1 MTQKTNLNAAPYYD
15 DFDKDKNYVRTLFR
29 PGFAV
34 QARELTQLQSQ
45 LQYQIE
51 AHGSHIFK
59 EGAAVVPGQ
68 SGVNRQYSLK
78 LATQFGGEN
87 VDPSKYFNANTRVII
102 TGATTGIQAEVIGFK
117 AGTTTEQPLLY
128 INYLRAGTDNTTAVF
143 ADGENISADV
153 AIQHSATSYSADVA
167 SATTFTATSTDA
179 TSAQGPASAAGIAY
193 YVRAGVYYVRGFFVA
208 AGSQELTL
216 NSYSTNFSGFVGFD
230 ITETL
235 VTPEDES
242 SLLDNAQ
249 GSSNFAAKGAH
260 RLQISLTLVQKTT
273 ATNTDFVQLAQIKNG
288 AIVAMGRETEYS
300 VLSQEFARRT
310 FDESGNYTVKP
321 FQFKVEE
328 SVTVNENTGRY
339 ALGATT
345 DDGNT
350 ASSDLLS
357 IRVSPGKAY
366 VKGFEILKNAP
377 SFKDINKARDFET
390 KNADITVF
398 DTGNYALITNIYN
411 SPDISEVTSEATPFK
426 ECQFYDTRNS
436 SRGTANGT
444 LVGVGRSRSM
454 SYHSGT
460 AGATSSNTT
469 SQYKLFLFDLRPFTV
484 LTLSGTPSPTLT
496 ANHTDGVL
504 VTGVTSGATGLVF
517 GEGTSTT
524 NVNLTNVIGTFSAG
538 EKITASDS
546 SETDSIVETSGNVDI
561 TISSITTYSFQDFK
575 QIFMNDAD
583 ANQDFTADIVLDNE
597 LTLSGTYRT
606 ETTGT
611 DNLIG
616 VSGYDTSEVKVGDVL
631 EIPTGTAGATEERVV
646 DGITSTA
653 ISFTAAPS
661 TDAITTA
668 NVIRKRAQLK
678 DPEKNI
684 ALFKPS
690 HRVVKTHLTEANG
703 GASDTQFTIRR
714 QFVGTTDAS
723 GVVSFTA
730 GTNETF
736 NGFSEADY
744 TLSVLDIGS
753 GATHATGDIV
763 SIDGNI
769 TGTGSGTITITDSN
783 FNASKV
789 KLLATTTKTSVTQK
803 NKTVQL
809 MKQVKVTPGT
819 TDAYGTRPTDRD
831 ISLGRADAF
840 KLVAVFDSED
850 TSTDA
855 VAPELTTGAITG
867 TFTRGEKITGGT
879 SGATGRIIDTASPF
893 SYVLTSATD
902 FTVGDVITGESSGAT
917 ATVSAVTAGDVVI
930 TSDFLLDTGQ
940 RDNFYDISRINRKPS
955 VPIPQ
960 GRLLVVYDY
969 MEHGTGDVMTVDSY
983 TDVANQMDYEDIPSY
998 SATRVDPDD
1007 PEPTGLFPL
1016 YETYDFRPRVADIA
1030 GASATLSTVDEI
1042 TGNSFDFTSRV
1053 YTGTGSSYSNFG
1065 KPASNVQ
1072 SDLEYYLPKR
1082 ASIFLDD
1089 RGNIVVREGASSE
1102 RPRLPAPIDNAM
1114 KLADLSLPA
1123 FTFKPQDV
1131 TIERERTQRFTM
1143 RDIGRIEQRLTNVER
1158 VTTLSLLEKDA
1169 QSFEVTD
1176 ANGLNRFKSGFIV
1189 DPFRGHSVGDTRHPD
1204 YRNSMDMKIGELRP
1218 VHKTKGI
1225 DLLEQ
1230 ATTDSARTT
1239 AGYQKTGDLLTL
1251 PYTEVVLTEQPFA
1264 TSVERVTPFL
1274 TATWHGKVEL
1284 DPDQDSWFE
1293 TEIAPEIVINVEGN
1307 FDAVE
1312 AANRNQLGTVWNAWQ
1327 DTWSGRIGTAWDT
1340 VWQDGDK
1347 GWDAGFARVQRTVE
1361 TGTSRRSGT
1370 RTFVEEEIERES
1382 LGFRTISRVA
1392 IPIVRARN
1400 IRFDALGVKPFSR
1413 LYAFFDGIA
1422 ISSYITPDADSTTD
1436 STPAAGSP
1444 LIVKSN
1450 SQCGGTFAIPDPTIS
1465 GNPRFPTGTLQFRLT
1480 SSSTNERGAAADTT
1494 AVAYYFAEGIL
1505 ETNQETIVATR
1516 NGRLAEESVN
1526 QSRAINRP
1534 HEAADTGDGD
1544 DFDDPLAQTFIIADE
1559 DKQFD
1564 ANPTGS
1570 DEDAGRFVTS
1580 IDLFFSA
1587 KSETLPITV
1596 EIRNVV
1602 NGYPGPRVVPFSR
1615 VTLQPSQVNT
1625 SADGKTATTFT
1636 FPSPV
1641 YLQSMAEYC
1650 FVVSATTTDYL
1661 AWISDLGEEDSDG
1674 NLVSE
1679 QPHVGVLFKGHNNR
1693 TWAPAPS
1700 QDMKFTL
1707 RAAEFDTTADG
1718 AVTLTNDT
1726 LPTLTLGKNPLV
1738 MTNGNTAL
1746 KVNHF
1751 DNQMHSTSNNVTISG
1766 VVSGAETTLNG
1777 AIASDAT
1784 AITLTSGT
1792 NFDDTTGKYAPTAS
1806 GSIYYIKI
1814 GDEIISY
1821 TSITGNNIT
1830 GATRGVGGTTAVAH
1844 ANGAT
1849 VELYMLHKVPFTEI
1863 NKTHTAIANPSTD
1876 YYTVSLSTT
1885 PVVASGG
1892 DSTFGGSSVTATE
1905 NAMYDVS
1912 SSIIGTLIPPE
1923 CDIISKI
1930 RPTTA
1935 TSASGSQS
1943 SFTQSTL
1950 ANAETIPLND
1960 NYYYEE
1966 PYMVASEINETNE
1979 MSGSKSLIMPLTLS
1993 STNSNVSP
2001 VIDLKRMTFLAIA
2014 NRINEIDSSADVY
2027 PASIYDPM
2035 TDPSG
2040 DDHDAIYLT
2049 KRATL
2054 ENPATSLRVIFDANR
2069 EDTADIKVLYKIL
2082 RTDDANDFDELD
2094 FRFFND
2100 GGTIATSGGPDVS
2113 VSPSLGLNQ
2122 FNEYEFTAGVTD
2134 DGIGTPLDEFIAFQI
2149 KIVMRATNSAR
2160 PPRIKDLRILALAT

>member
-1 MTQKTNLNAAPYYD
+1 MAQKTNLNAAPYYD
-15 DFDKDKNYVRTLFR
+15 DFSESNNYVRTLFR

-51 AHGSHIFK
+51 AHGSHVFK
-59 EGAAVVPGQ
+59 EGAMVVPGA
-68 SGVNRQYSLK
+68 SNIEKRNTLK
-78 LATQFGGEN
+78 LATQFGGES
-87 VDPSKYFNANTRVII
+87 VDPSNYYNADTPVVI
-102 TGATTGIQAEVIGFK
+102 TGATTGVKAEVIGYQV
-117 AGTTTEQPLLY
+117 GSTTEQPLLFV
-128 INYLRAGTDNTTAVF
+128 NYQRAGTDNSTGVF
-143 ADGENISADV
+143 ADGENITASV
-153 AIQHSATSYSADVA
+153 AIQHDGTSYAVDVA
-167 SATTFTATSTDA
+167 SATTFTATSTDV
-179 TSAQGPASAAGIAY
+179 TSATGPASRKGIVY
-193 YVRAGVYYVRGFFVA
+193 FVRPGVFYVRGFFVA
-208 AGSQELTL
+208 VSEQVLILDPYKREF
-216 NSYSTNFSGFVGFD
+216 NGFVGFD

-235 VTPEDES
+235 VTPEDQS

-260 RLQISLTLVQKTT
+260 RLQYTLTLAKKTT
-273 ATNTDFVQLAQIKNG
+273 ATNANFVQLAQIKNG
-288 AIVAMGRETEYS
+288 SIVAMGRETEYS
-300 VLSQEFARRT
+300 VLAEEFARRT
-310 FDESGNYTVKP
+310 FDESGNYTVRP
-321 FQFKVEE
+321 FQFSVEE
-328 SVTVNENTGRY
+328 SVTVNENSGRF

-350 ASSDLLS
+350 ASSDLLA
-357 IRVSPGKAY
+357 IKVSPGKAY
-366 VKGFEILKNAP
+366 INGYELEKNVP
-377 SFKDINKARDFET
+377 TFKDINKARDFET

-411 SPDISEVTSEATPFK
+411 SPDISEVTSEATPFN
-426 ECQFYDTRNS
+426 ECQFYDTQNAT
-436 SRGTANGT
+436 RGTANGT
-444 LVGVGRSRSM
+444 LIGVGRSRSM

-546 SETDSIVETSGNVDI
+546 SETDSIIEDSGNTDL
-561 TISSITTYSFQDFK
+561 TISSVNTYSFQDFK

-583 ANQDFTADIVLDNE
+583 AGQDFTADFVLDNQ

-606 ETTGT
+606 EITGS

-616 VSGYDTSEVKVGDVL
+616 VSGYDTSEVTVGDVL

-678 DPEKNI
+678 DAEKNI
-684 ALFKPS
+684 ALFKPT
-690 HRVVKTHLTEANG
+690 HRVVKTHLTTANG
-703 GASDTQFTIRR
+703 GASDTQYTIRR

-736 NGFSEADY
+736 NGFSEGDY

-753 GATHATGDIV
+753 GSTHATGDIV

-769 TGTGSGTITITDSN
+769 TGTGTGTITITDSD

-819 TDAYGTRPTDRD
+819 TDAYGTRPTDKD

-893 SYVLTSATD
+893 SYVLTSVTEFA
-902 FTVGDVITGESSGAT
+902 VGDVITGESSGAT

-940 RDNFYDISRINRKPS
+940 RDNFYDISRIIRKPS
-955 VPIPQ
+955 VPSPQ

-998 SATRVDPDD
+998 NATRVDPDD

-1016 YETYDFRPRVADIA
+1016 YETYDFRPRVADVA

-1082 ASIFLDD
+1082 ASIFMDD
-1089 RGNIVVREGASSE
+1089 RGNVVVREGASSE
-1102 RPRLPAPIDNAM
+1102 VPQLPTPVDNAM

-1123 FTFKPQDV
+1123 FTFRPQDV
-1131 TIERERTQRFTM
+1131 TLTRERTQRFTM

-1189 DPFRGHSVGDTRHPD
+1189 DSFRGHSVGDTRHPD
-1204 YRNSMDMKIGELRP
+1204 YRNSMDMQIGELRP
-1218 VHKTKGI
+1218 VHKTKSI

-1230 ATTDSARTT
+1230 STTDSARTT

-1251 PYTEVVLTEQPFA
+1251 PYTEAVLTEQPFA
-1264 TSVERVTPFL
+1264 TTLERVTPFL
-1274 TATWHGKVEL
+1274 TASWHGTVEL

-1293 TEIAPEIVINVEGN
+1293 TEVAPELVINVEGN
-1307 FDAVE
+1307 FDAVVN
-1312 AANRNQLGTVWNAWQ
+1312 ANRNQLGTVWNAWQ
-1327 DTWSGRIGTAWDT
+1327 DTWSGRIVLARNQRGTFNGA
-1340 VWQDGDK
+1340 
-1347 GWDAGFARVQRTVE
+1347 RTVE

-1370 RTFVEEEIERES
+1370 RTFVEEQVERES
-1382 LGFRTISRVA
+1382 QGFRTLSRVA

-1400 IRFDALGVKPFSR
+1400 IRFDALGVKPFQR
-1413 LYAFFDGIA
+1413 MYVFFDGRNV
-1422 ISSYITPDADSTTD
+1422 STYVTPDADSTTD
-1436 STPAAGSP
+1436 ATPAAGSP
-1444 LIVKSN
+1444 LIVKAN
-1450 SQCGGTFAIPDPTIS
+1450 SQCGGTFAIPDPKVS
-1465 GNPRFPTGTLQFRLT
+1465 GNPQFQTGDITFKLT
-1480 SSSTNERGAAADTT
+1480 SSSTNENKADSFAQTT
-1494 AVAYYFAEGIL
+1494 YSANGIL
-1505 ETNQETIVATR
+1505 ETRQETIIATR
-1516 NGRLAEESVN
+1516 NGRLANENLS
-1526 QSRAINRP
+1526 QSRGIEREIPGGWDGPGDDA
-1534 HEAADTGDGD
+1534 GDGD
-1544 DFDDPLAQTFIIADE
+1544 GDGDPLAQTFIIADE
-1559 DKQFD
+1559 DKQFE
-1564 ANPTGS
+1564 S
-1570 DEDAGRFVTS
+1570 DLGGTNSDAGRFVTS

-1587 KSETLPITV
+1587 KDDTLPITV

-1602 NGYPGPRVVPFSR
+1602 NGYPGPKVLPFSR

-1625 SADGKTATTFT
+1625 SLDGKTATTFT
-1636 FPSPV
+1636 FKSPV
-1641 YLQSMAEYC
+1641 YLQSMSEYC
-1650 FVVSATTTDYL
+1650 FVVKAITPNYIM
-1661 AWISDLGEEDSDG
+1661 WISDLGQEDSDG

-1679 QPHVGVLFKGHNNR
+1679 QSHIGVLFKGHNNR
-1693 TWAPAPS
+1693 AWAISPT
-1700 QDMKFTL
+1700 QDAKFTL
-1707 RAAEFDTTADG
+1707 RAAQFDTSAAG
-1718 AVTLTNDT
+1718 LVTLTNDAV
-1726 LPTLTLGKNPLV
+1726 PTLTLGKNPLV
-1738 MTNGNTAL
+1738 MTNSSTTL

-1766 VVSGAETTLNG
+1766 VVSGAETTLNS

-1784 AITLTSGT
+1784 SITLTSGT
-1792 NFDDTTGKYAPTAS
+1792 NFDDTSGKYAPTAV

-1821 TSITGNNIT
+1821 TSITGTNIT

-1844 ANGAT
+1844 TNGST

-1892 DSTFGGSSVTATE
+1892 DSSFGGSSVTATE

-1912 SSIIGTLIPPE
+1912 STIVGTLIPPE
-1923 CDIISKI
+1923 CNIVSKI

-1960 NYYYEE
+1960 NYYYED
-1966 PYMVASEINETNE
+1966 PHMVASDINETNE

-1993 STNSNVSP
+1993 STNSQVSP
-2001 VIDLKRMTFLAIA
+2001 VIDLKRMTFLAVA

-2027 PASIYDPM
+2027 PVSIYDPM
-2035 TDPSG
+2035 TDSSG
-2040 DDHDAIYLT
+2040 DDHDAIYIT

-2054 ENPATSLRVIFDANR
+2054 ENAATSLRVIFDANR

-2100 GGTIATSGGPDVS
+2100 DGTVAGSGGPDVS
-2113 VSPSLGLNQ
+2113 VSPSLGLDQ

-2134 DGIGTPLDEFIAFQI
+2134 DGIGTPLDEFISFQI

>member
-1 MTQKTNLNAAPYYD
+1 MAQKTDLNAAPYFD

-51 AHGSHIFK
+51 THGSHIFK
-59 EGAAVVPGQ
+59 EGALVVPGIN
-68 SGVNRQYSLK
+68 GIKDYESLK
-78 LATQFGGEN
+78 LATQFAGEN
-87 VDPSKYFNANTRVII
+87 VDPSKYYNATTPVII
-102 TGATTGIQAEVIGFK
+102 TGATSGVEAEVIGFQ
-117 AGTTTEQPLLY
+117 AGSTTEQPLLFL
-128 INYLRAGTDNTTAVF
+128 NYTRSGTDNTTVRF
-143 ADGENISADV
+143 SDTENITANV
-153 AIQHSATSYSADVA
+153 AIQHDTISYDADVA

-179 TSAQGPASAAGIAY
+179 TSATGPAAVKGSAY
-193 YVRAGVYYVRGFFVA
+193 FTKLGVYYVRGFFV
-208 AGSQELTL
+208 GVTEQVLTL
-216 NSYSTNFSGFVGFD
+216 DPYNREFNGFVGFD

-260 RLQISLTLVQKTT
+260 RLQLSLTLAKKDT
-273 ATNTDFVQLAQIKNG
+273 ATQPNFVQIAQIKNG
-288 AIVAMGRETEYS
+288 AVVAMGRETEYS
-300 VLSQEFARRT
+300 VLAEEFARRT
-310 FDESGNYTVKP
+310 FDESGNYTVRP
-321 FQFKVEE
+321 FQFSVEE
-328 SVTVNENTGRY
+328 SVTVNENTGRF
-339 ALGATT
+339 AVGATT

-350 ASSDLLS
+350 ASSDLLA
-357 IRVSPGKAY
+357 IKVSPGKAY
-366 VKGFEILKNAP
+366 INGFELDKNVP
-377 SFKDINKARDFET
+377 TFKDINKARDFET

-546 SETDSIVETSGNVDI
+546 SETDSIVEDSGNTDL

-616 VSGYDTSEVKVGDVL
+616 VSGYDTSEVKVGDIL

-678 DPEKNI
+678 DAEKNI

-690 HRVVKTHLTEANG
+690 KRVVKTHLTTANG
-703 GASDTQFTIRR
+703 GASDTQYTIRR

-769 TGTGSGTITITDSN
+769 TGTGTGTITITDSD

-879 SGATGRIIDTASPF
+879 SGATGRIIDTSSPF
-893 SYVLTSATD
+893 SYVLTSVTD
-902 FTVGDVITGESSGAT
+902 FVVGDVITGESSGAT

-940 RDNFYDISRINRKPS
+940 RDNFYDISRIIRKPG
-955 VPIPQ
+955 VPTPQ
-960 GRLLVVYDY
+960 GRILVVYDY

-998 SATRVDPDD
+998 NASRVDPDD
-1007 PEPTGLFPL
+1007 PEPTGEYPL

-1042 TGNSFDFTSRV
+1042 TGNSFDFTSRA

-1072 SDLEYYLPKR
+1072 SDLEYFLSKR

-1089 RGNIVVREGASSE
+1089 KGNIIVREGASSE
-1102 RPRLPAPIDNAM
+1102 RPRFPTPVDNAM

-1131 TIERERTQRFTM
+1131 ILTRERTQRFTM
-1143 RDIGRIEQRLTNVER
+1143 SDIGRMEQRLTNVER

-1176 ANGLNRFKSGFIV
+1176 ANGLNRFKSGFLV
-1189 DPFRGHSVGDTRHPD
+1189 DAFRGHSVGDTRHPD
-1204 YRNSMDMKIGELRP
+1204 YRNSMDMNIGELRP

-1225 DLLEQ
+1225 DLIEQ
-1230 ATTDSARTT
+1230 ATTDTARTT

-1251 PYTEVVLTEQPFA
+1251 PYTEEVISENPFA
-1264 TSVERVTPFL
+1264 TTVERVTPFL
-1274 TATWHGKVEL
+1274 TASWFGKVIL

-1293 TEIAPEIVINVEGN
+1293 TEIAPELVINVDGN

-1327 DTWSGRIGTAWDT
+1327 DTWSGRIRTTWEEVIPTGWWDSSKPLGR
-1340 VWQDGDK
+1340 Q
-1347 GWDAGFARVQRTVE
+1347 ARTIE
-1361 TGTSRRSGT
+1361 TGTSRRTGT
-1370 RTFVEEEIERES
+1370 RTFVEESVERES
-1382 LGFRTISRVA
+1382 QGFRTISRVA
-1392 IPIVRARN
+1392 IPVVRARN
-1400 IRFDALGVKPFSR
+1400 IRFDAEGLRPFTR
-1413 LYAFFDGIA
+1413 VYVFFDNRDVNA
-1422 ISSYITPDADSTTD
+1422 YVTPDSDSTTD

-1444 LIVKSN
+1444 IIVKSD
-1450 SQCGGTFAIPDPTIS
+1450 SRCGGTFAIPDPKIS
-1465 GNPRFPTGTLQFRLT
+1465 GNPQFQTGDILFKITA
-1480 SSSTNERGAAADTT
+1480 SATNENDPETFAQTT
-1494 AVAYYFAEGIL
+1494 YSATGIL
-1505 ETNQETIVATR
+1505 ETRQETIIATR
-1516 NGRLAEESVN
+1516 NGRLATENIS
-1526 QSRAINRP
+1526 QTRGTSREV
-1534 HEAADTGDGD
+1534 EAFDRFGGD
-1544 DFDDPLAQTFIIADE
+1544 DPGDDPLCQTFIIADE
-1559 DKQFD
+1559 DKQFESD
-1564 ANPTGS
+1564 LGGS
-1570 DEDAGRFVTS
+1570 NSDAGRFVTS

-1587 KSETLPITV
+1587 KDDTLPITV

-1602 NGYPGPRVVPFSR
+1602 NGYPGPKVLPFSR
-1615 VTLQPSQVNT
+1615 VTLSPSEVNV
-1625 SADGKTATTFT
+1625 SADGKTATKFT
-1636 FPSPV
+1636 FKSPV

-1650 FVVSATTTDYL
+1650 FVVLTNTPKYIM
-1661 AWISDLGEEDSDG
+1661 WISDLGEEDSDG

-1679 QPHVGVLFKGHNNR
+1679 QPHIGVLFKGHNNR
-1693 TWAPAPS
+1693 TWVASPT
-1700 QDMKFTL
+1700 QDAKFTL
-1707 RAAEFDTTADG
+1707 RAAVFDTSAAG
-1718 AVTLTNDT
+1718 AVTLTNDAV
-1726 LPTLTLGKNPLV
+1726 PTLTLGKNPLI
-1738 MTNGNTAL
+1738 MTNGSTTL

-1777 AIASDAT
+1777 AIADDAT

-1844 ANGAT
+1844 ANGES

-1863 NKTHTAIANPSTD
+1863 NTTHTAIANPSTD

-1912 SSIIGTLIPPE
+1912 STVIGTLIPPE
-1923 CDIISKI
+1923 CDIVSKI

-1943 SFTQSTL
+1943 SFTLSTL
-1950 ANAETIPLND
+1950 ANAETVPLND

-1979 MSGSKSLIMPLTLS
+1979 MSGDKSLIMPLTLS
-1993 STNSNVSP
+1993 STNSQVSP
-2001 VIDLKRMTFLAIA
+2001 VIDLKRMTFLAIT
-2014 NRINEIDSSADVY
+2014 NRINEIDSSADVF
-2027 PASIYDPM
+2027 PASIFDPM

-2040 DDHDAIYLT
+2040 DDHDAIYIT

-2100 GGTIATSGGPDVS
+2100 DGTVAGSGGPDET
-2113 VSPSLGLNQ
+2113 VSPSLGINE
-2122 FNEYEFTAGVTD
+2122 FSEYEYTAGVTD

-2160 PPRIKDLRILALAT
+2160 PPRIKDLRVLALAT

>member
-15 DFDKDKNYVRTLFR
+15 DFSESNNYVRTLFR

-51 AHGSHIFK
+51 AHGSNIFK
-59 EGAAVVPGQ
+59 EGAMVVPGA
-68 SGVNRQYSLK
+68 SNIETYYSLK

-87 VDPSKYFNANTRVII
+87 VDPSKYYNATTPVVI
-102 TGATTGIQAEVIGFK
+102 TGVTSGVEAEVIGFQ
-117 AGTTTEQPLLY
+117 AGSSTEQPLLFL
-128 INYLRAGTDNTTAVF
+128 NYQRAGTDNTTAVF
-143 ADGENISADV
+143 ADGENITASI
-153 AIQHSATSYSADVA
+153 AIQHDATSYAVDVA
-167 SATTFTATSTDA
+167 SATTFTATSTDVKSA
-179 TSAQGPASAAGIAY
+179 TGPASRTGSSY
-193 YVRAGVYYVRGFFVA
+193 FVRPGVFYVRGFFVA
-208 AGSQELTL
+208 VSDQRIVLDA
-216 NSYSTNFSGFVGFD
+216 YDRDYSGFVGFD

-235 VTPEDES
+235 VTPEDQS

-260 RLQISLTLVQKTT
+260 RLQISLTLTKKTT
-273 ATNTDFVQLAQIKNG
+273 ATNTNFVQIAQIKNG
-288 AIVAMGRETEYS
+288 VVVAQGRETEYS
-300 VLSQEFARRT
+300 VLAEEFARRT
-310 FDESGNYTVKP
+310 FDESGNYTVRP
-321 FQFKVEE
+321 FQFSVEE
-328 SVTVNENTGRY
+328 SVTVNENTGRF
-339 ALGATT
+339 AVGATT

-350 ASSDLLS
+350 ASSDLLA
-357 IRVSPGKAY
+357 IKVSPGKAY
-366 VKGFEILKNAP
+366 INGFELEKNVTTI
-377 SFKDINKARDFET
+377 KDINKARDFET

-411 SPDISEVTSEATPFK
+411 SPDISEVTSEATPFN
-426 ECQFYDTRNS
+426 ECQFYDTRNAT
-436 SRGTANGT
+436 RGTANGT
-444 LVGVGRSRSM
+444 LIGVGRSRSM

-496 ANHTDGVL
+496 ANHADGVL

-524 NVNLTNVIGTFSAG
+524 NVNLTNVIGTFVSG

-546 SETDSIVETSGNVDI
+546 SETDSIVEDSGNTDL
-561 TISSITTYSFQDFK
+561 TISSVTTYSFQDFK

-583 ANQDFTADIVLDNE
+583 AGQDFTADFVLGNT

-616 VSGYDTSEVKVGDVL
+616 VSGYDTSEVKVGDIL

-653 ISFTAAPS
+653 ISFTVAPS

-668 NVIRKRAQLK
+668 NVIRKRAQLR
-678 DPEKNI
+678 DAEKNI

-690 HRVVKTHLTEANG
+690 KRVVKTHLTTANG
-703 GASDTQFTIRR
+703 GASDTQYTIRR

-744 TLSVLDIGS
+744 TMSILTAGTGT
-753 GATHATGDIV
+753 GAQGDIV
-763 SIDGNI
+763 SLDGKLS
-769 TGTGSGTITITDSN
+769 GTGSGSLTVTD
-783 FNASKV
+783 ASILGDGAKV

-819 TDAYGTRPTDRD
+819 TDAYGTRPTDNE

-855 VAPELTTGAITG
+855 TAPELTTGSITG

-879 SGATGRIIDTASPF
+879 SGATGRIIDTSSPF
-893 SYVLTSATD
+893 SYVLTSATG
-902 FTVGDVITGESSGAT
+902 FVVGDVITGESSGAT
-917 ATVSAVTAGDVVI
+917 ATVSALSAGDVVI

-940 RDNFYDISRINRKPS
+940 RDNFYDISRIIRKPS
-955 VPIPQ
+955 VPSPQ

-969 MEHGTGDVMTVDSY
+969 MEHGSGDVMTVDSY

-1016 YETYDFRPRVADIA
+1016 YETYDFRPRVADVA

-1082 ASIFLDD
+1082 ASIFMDD

-1102 RPRLPAPIDNAM
+1102 IPQLPTPVDNAM
-1114 KLADLSLPA
+1114 KLADLSLPP

-1131 TIERERTQRFTM
+1131 TITRERTQRFTM
-1143 RDIGRIEQRLTNVER
+1143 RDIGSIEQRLTNVER

-1204 YRNSMDMKIGELRP
+1204 YRNSMDMQIGELRP
-1218 VHKTKGI
+1218 VHKTKSI

-1230 ATTDSARTT
+1230 STTDSARTT

-1251 PYTEVVLTEQPFA
+1251 PYTEVVISENPFA
-1264 TSVERVTPFL
+1264 TTVERVTPFL
-1274 TATWHGKVEL
+1274 TALWQGTVEL

-1293 TEIAPEIVINVEGN
+1293 TEIAPELVINVEGN
-1307 FDAVE
+1307 FDAVVN
-1312 AANRNQLGTVWNAWQ
+1312 ANRNQLGTVWNSWQ
-1327 DTWSGRIGTAWDT
+1327 DTWSGRVRLSWNQLGTIT
-1340 VWQDGDK
+1340 GV
-1347 GWDAGFARVQRTVE
+1347 RTVE
-1361 TGTSRRSGT
+1361 TGTSRRTGT
-1370 RTFVEEEIERES
+1370 RTFVEESVERES
-1382 LGFRTISRVA
+1382 QGFRTISRVA

-1400 IRFDALGVKPFSR
+1400 IRFDARGVKPFQR
-1413 LYAFFDGIA
+1413 MYVFFDGRNV
-1422 ISSYITPDADSTTD
+1422 STYVTPDADSTTD
-1436 STPAAGSP
+1436 ATPVAGSP
-1444 LIVKSN
+1444 LIVKAD
-1450 SQCGGTFAIPDPTIS
+1450 SQCGGTFAIPDPKVS
-1465 GNPRFPTGTLQFRLT
+1465 GNPQFQTGDITFKLT
-1480 SSSTNERGAAADTT
+1480 ASPTNEKNPDSFAQTT
-1494 AVAYYFAEGIL
+1494 YSANGIL
-1505 ETNQETIVATR
+1505 ETRQETIIATR
-1516 NGRLAEESVN
+1516 NGRLANENVS
-1526 QSRAINRP
+1526 QSRGIERAPQNWNV
-1534 HEAADTGDGD
+1534 
-1544 DFDDPLAQTFIIADE
+1544 DDPLAQTFIIADE
-1559 DKQFD
+1559 DNQFNAD
-1564 ANPTGS
+1564 LGGS
-1570 DEDAGRFVTS
+1570 NTDAGRFVTS

-1587 KSETLPITV
+1587 KDDTLPLTV

-1602 NGYPGPRVVPFSR
+1602 NGYPGPKVLPFSR

-1636 FPSPV
+1636 FKSPV

-1650 FVVSATTTDYL
+1650 FVVKANTPNYIM
-1661 AWISDLGEEDSDG
+1661 WISDLGQEDSDG
-1674 NLVSE
+1674 NFVGE
-1679 QPHVGVLFKGHNNR
+1679 QPHIGLLFKGHNNR
-1693 TWAPAPS
+1693 TWAPSPT
-1700 QDMKFTL
+1700 QDAKFTL
-1707 RAAEFDTTADG
+1707 RAAQFDTSAAG
-1718 AVTLTNDT
+1718 LVTLTNDAV
-1726 LPTLTLGKNPLV
+1726 PALTLGKNPLV
-1738 MTNGNTAL
+1738 MTNGSTTL

-1792 NFDDTTGKYAPTAS
+1792 NFDDTTGKYAPTAV

-1830 GATRGVGGTTAVAH
+1830 GATRGVGGTTAAAH
-1844 ANGAT
+1844 SNGAT

-1876 YYTVSLSTT
+1876 YYTISLSTT

-1892 DSTFGGSSVTATE
+1892 DSTFGGSSVIATE

-1912 SSIIGTLIPPE
+1912 STIIGTLIPPE
-1923 CDIISKI
+1923 CNIVSKI

-1935 TSASGSQS
+1935 TSASGSQT

-1960 NYYYEE
+1960 NYYYED

-1979 MSGSKSLIMPLTLS
+1979 MSGGKSLIMPLTLS

-2100 GGTIATSGGPDVS
+2100 DGTVAGSGGPDVS
-2113 VSPSLGLNQ
+2113 VSPSLGLDQ

-2134 DGIGTPLDEFIAFQI
+2134 DGIGTPLDEFISFQI

>member
-1 MTQKTNLNAAPYYD
+1 MAQKTNLNAAPYYD
-15 DFDKDKNYVRTLFR
+15 DFSESNNYVRTLFR

-51 AHGSHIFK
+51 AHGSHVFK
-59 EGAAVVPGQ
+59 EGAMVVPGA
-68 SGVNRQYSLK
+68 SNIDSYYSLK
-78 LATQFGGEN
+78 LATQFGGES
-87 VDPSKYFNANTRVII
+87 VDPSKYYNADTPVVI
-102 TGATTGIQAEVIGFK
+102 TGATTGVKAEVIGFQ
-117 AGTTTEQPLLY
+117 AGSTTEQPLLFV
-128 INYLRAGTDNTTAVF
+128 NYQRAGTDNSTGVF
-143 ADGENISADV
+143 ADGENITASV
-153 AIQHSATSYSADVA
+153 AIQHDGTSYAVDVA
-167 SATTFTATSTDA
+167 SATTFTATSTDVKSA
-179 TSAQGPASAAGIAY
+179 TGPASRKGSAY
-193 YVRAGVYYVRGFFVA
+193 FVRPGVFYVRGFFVA
-208 AGSQELTL
+208 VSDQRIVLDA
-216 NSYSTNFSGFVGFD
+216 YDRDYSGFVGFD

-235 VTPEDES
+235 VTPEDQS

-260 RLQISLTLVQKTT
+260 RLQISLTLAKKTT
-273 ATNTDFVQLAQIKNG
+273 ATNPNFIQLAQIKNG
-288 AIVAMGRETEYS
+288 TIVAMGRETEYS
-300 VLSQEFARRT
+300 VLAEEFARRT
-310 FDESGNYTVKP
+310 FDESGNYTVRP
-321 FQFKVEE
+321 FQFSVEE
-328 SVTVNENTGRY
+328 SVTVNENTGRF
-339 ALGATT
+339 AVGATT

-350 ASSDLLS
+350 ASSDLLA
-357 IRVSPGKAY
+357 IKVSPGKAY
-366 VKGFEILKNAP
+366 VNGFELEKNVATI
-377 SFKDINKARDFET
+377 KDINKARDFET

-398 DTGNYALITNIYN
+398 DAGNYAIITNIYN
-411 SPDISEVTSEATPFK
+411 SPDISEVTSEATPFN
-426 ECQFYDTRNS
+426 ECQFYDTQNAT
-436 SRGTANGT
+436 RGTANGT
-444 LVGVGRSRSM
+444 LIGVGRSRSM

-504 VTGVTSGATGLVF
+504 VTGATSGATGLVF

-538 EKITASDS
+538 EKITSSDS
-546 SETDSIVETSGNVDI
+546 SETDSIVEDSGNTDL
-561 TISSITTYSFQDFK
+561 TISSVTTYSFQDFK

-583 ANQDFTADIVLDNE
+583 AGQDFTADFVLGNQ

-631 EIPTGTAGATEERVV
+631 EIPTGVAGATEERVV

-653 ISFTAAPS
+653 ISFTAAPT

-684 ALFKPS
+684 ALFKPTQ
-690 HRVVKTHLTEANG
+690 RVVKTHLTTANG

-769 TGTGSGTITITDSN
+769 TGTGTGTITITDSD

-819 TDAYGTRPTDRD
+819 TDAYGTRPTDKD

-893 SYVLTSATD
+893 SYILTSATD
-902 FTVGDVITGESSGAT
+902 FAVGDVITGESSGAT
-917 ATVSAVTAGDVVI
+917 ATVSAVTSGDVVI

-940 RDNFYDISRINRKPS
+940 RDNFYDISRIIRKPS
-955 VPIPQ
+955 VPSPQ

-998 SATRVDPDD
+998 NASRVDPDD

-1016 YETYDFRPRVADIA
+1016 YETYDFRPRVADIT

-1042 TGNSFDFTSRV
+1042 TGSSFDFTSRV

-1082 ASIFLDD
+1082 ASIFMDD
-1089 RGNIVVREGASSE
+1089 RGNVIVREGASSE
-1102 RPRLPAPIDNAM
+1102 VPQLPTPVDNAM

-1131 TIERERTQRFTM
+1131 TVSRERTQRFTM
-1143 RDIGRIEQRLTNVER
+1143 HDIGRIEQRLTNVER

-1204 YRNSMDMKIGELRP
+1204 YRNSMDMQMGELRP
-1218 VHKTKGI
+1218 VHKTKSI

-1239 AGYQKTGDLLTL
+1239 AGYKKTGDLLTL
-1251 PYTEVVLTEQPFA
+1251 PYTEVVISENPFA
-1264 TSVERVTPFL
+1264 TTIERVTPFL
-1274 TATWHGKVEL
+1274 TASWSGTVEL

-1293 TEIAPEIVINVEGN
+1293 TEIAPELVINVEGN
-1307 FDAVE
+1307 FDAVV
-1312 AANRNQLGTVWNAWQ
+1312 AANRNQLGSVWNAWQ
-1327 DTWSGRIGTAWDT
+1327 DTWSGRIVTSWRNFRDGGGGDGLGT
-1340 VWQDGDK
+1340 
-1347 GWDAGFARVQRTVE
+1347 RPRTVE

-1370 RTFVEEEIERES
+1370 RTFVEEQVERES
-1382 LGFRTISRVA
+1382 QGFRTISRVA
-1392 IPIVRARN
+1392 IPVVRARN
-1400 IRFDALGVKPFSR
+1400 IRFDAISVKPFQR
-1413 LYAFFDGIA
+1413 MYVFFDGRNVSA
-1422 ISSYITPDADSTTD
+1422 YVTPDADSTTD
-1436 STPAAGSP
+1436 ATPAAGSP
-1444 LIVKSN
+1444 LIVKAN
-1450 SQCGGTFAIPDPTIS
+1450 SQCGGTFAIPDPKVS
-1465 GNPRFPTGTLQFRLT
+1465 GNPQFQTGDITFKLT
-1480 SSSTNERGAAADTT
+1480 ASSTNEKNPDSFAQTT
-1494 AVAYYFAEGIL
+1494 YIANGIL
-1505 ETNQETIVATR
+1505 ETRQETIIATR
-1516 NGRLAEESVN
+1516 NGRLANENVS
-1526 QSRAINRP
+1526 QSRGIEREP
-1534 HEAADTGDGD
+1534 QFEDIGDGD
-1544 DFDDPLAQTFIIADE
+1544 DGDPLAQTFIIADE
-1559 DKQFD
+1559 DNQFNAD
-1564 ANPTGS
+1564 LGGS
-1570 DEDAGRFVTS
+1570 NTDAGRFVTS

-1587 KSETLPITV
+1587 KDDTLPLTV

-1602 NGYPGPRVVPFSR
+1602 NGRPGPKVLPFSR

-1625 SADGKTATTFT
+1625 SDDGKTATTFT
-1636 FPSPV
+1636 FKSPV
-1641 YLQSMAEYC
+1641 YLQSMSEYC
-1650 FVVSATTTDYL
+1650 FIVNANTPNYL
-1661 AWISDLGEEDSDG
+1661 MWISDLGQEDSDG
-1674 NLVSE
+1674 NFVGE
-1679 QPHVGVLFKGHNNR
+1679 QPHIGLLFKSHNNR
-1693 TWAPAPS
+1693 AWSPS
-1700 QDMKFTL
+1700 PTQDAKFTL
-1707 RAAEFDTTADG
+1707 RAAQFDTSAAG
-1718 AVTLTNDT
+1718 LVTLTNDAV
-1726 LPTLTLGKNPLV
+1726 PTLTLGKNPLV
-1738 MTNGNTAL
+1738 MTNGSTTL

-1784 AITLTSGT
+1784 SITLTSGT
-1792 NFDDTTGKYAPTAS
+1792 NFDDTTGKYAPTAV

-1821 TSITGNNIT
+1821 TSITGNSIT

-1844 ANGAT
+1844 TNGST

-1892 DSTFGGSSVTATE
+1892 DSSFGGSSVTATE

-1912 SSIIGTLIPPE
+1912 STIIGTLIPPE
-1923 CDIISKI
+1923 CNIVSKI

-1960 NYYYEE
+1960 NYYYED
-1966 PYMVASEINETNE
+1966 PYMVASDINETNE

-1993 STNSNVSP
+1993 STNSQVSP
-2001 VIDLKRMTFLAIA
+2001 VIDLKRMTFLAVA

-2040 DDHDAIYLT
+2040 DDHDAIYIT

-2100 GGTIATSGGPDVS
+2100 DGTVAGSGGPDVS
-2113 VSPSLGLNQ
+2113 VSPSLGLDQ

-2134 DGIGTPLDEFIAFQI
+2134 DGIGTPLDEFISFQI

>member
-1 MTQKTNLNAAPYYD
+1 MAQKTNLNAAPYYD
-15 DFDKDKNYVRTLFR
+15 DFSEDNNYVRTLFR

-51 AHGSHIFK
+51 THGSHVFK

-68 SGVNRQYSLK
+68 SGINRYYSLK

-87 VDPSKYFNANTRVII
+87 VDPSKYFNENTRVII
-102 TGATTGIQAEVIGFK
+102 TGATTGIQAEVIGYQ
-117 AGTTTEQPLLY
+117 AGSATEQPLLF
-128 INYLRAGTDNTTAVF
+128 INYLRAGTDNATAVF
-143 ADGENISADV
+143 ADGENITADV
-153 AIQHSATSYSADVA
+153 AIQHDTISYDADVV

-179 TSAQGPASAAGIAY
+179 TSATGPASRTGIAY
-193 YVRAGVYYVRGFFVA
+193 YVRAGVYFIRGFFVA
-208 AGSQELTL
+208 SGNQQITL
-216 NSYSTNFSGFVGFD
+216 DPYDINFNGFVGFD

-260 RLQISLTLVQKTT
+260 RLQISLTLAKKT
-273 ATNTDFVQLAQIKNG
+273 AVTNANFVQLAQIKNG
-288 AIVAMGRETEYS
+288 SVVAMGRETEYS

-328 SVTVNENTGRY
+328 SVTVNENTGRF
-339 ALGATT
+339 AVGATT
-345 DDGNT
+345 EDGNT

-366 VKGFEILKNAP
+366 VNGYEILKNTP

-436 SRGTANGT
+436 SRGAANGT

-583 ANQDFTADIVLDNE
+583 ANQDFTADIVLDNQ

-631 EIPTGTAGATEERVV
+631 EIPTGTAGATEERIV

-690 HRVVKTHLTEANG
+690 HRVVKTHLTTANG

-736 NGFSEADY
+736 NGFTEADY

-879 SGATGRIIDTASPF
+879 SGATGRIIDTSSPF

-902 FTVGDVITGESSGAT
+902 FAVGDVITGESSGAT

-940 RDNFYDISRINRKPS
+940 RDNFYDISRIIRKPS
-955 VPIPQ
+955 VPTPQ

-998 SATRVDPDD
+998 NASRVDPDD

-1016 YETYDFRPRVADIA
+1016 YETYDFRPRVADVA

-1082 ASIFLDD
+1082 ASIFMDD
-1089 RGNIVVREGASSE
+1089 RGNIIVREGASSE
-1102 RPRLPAPIDNAM
+1102 RPRLPTPVDNAM

-1131 TIERERTQRFTM
+1131 TVDRERTQRFTM

-1189 DPFRGHSVGDTRHPD
+1189 DPFRGHSVGDSRHPD
-1204 YRNSMDMKIGELRP
+1204 YRNSMDTQLGELRP

-1274 TATWHGKVEL
+1274 TASWQGTIEL

-1293 TEIAPEIVINVEGN
+1293 TEVAPELVINVEGN
-1307 FDAVE
+1307 FDAVVN
-1312 AANRNQLGTVWNAWQ
+1312 ANRNQLGTVWNAWQ
-1327 DTWSGRIGTAWDT
+1327 DTWSGRINTTRTPWDWTEGNKDFGVT
-1340 VWQDGDK
+1340 V
-1347 GWDAGFARVQRTVE
+1347 RTVE

-1370 RTFVEEEIERES
+1370 RTFVEESVERES
-1382 LGFRTISRVA
+1382 QGFRTISRVA
-1392 IPIVRARN
+1392 IPVVRARN
-1400 IRFDALGVKPFSR
+1400 IRFDVLGMKPFSR
-1413 LYAFFDGIA
+1413 IYGFFDGVS

-1444 LIVKSN
+1444 LIVKAN
-1450 SQCGGTFAIPDPTIS
+1450 SQCGGTFAIPDPKIS
-1465 GNPRFPTGTLQFRLT
+1465 GNPQFSTGTIPFILT
-1480 SSSTNERGAAADTT
+1480 SSSTNERNTDTRGT
-1494 AVAYYFAEGIL
+1494 TFYFAEGVL
-1505 ETNQETIVATR
+1505 ETNQETIIATR
-1516 NGRLAEESVN
+1516 NGRLARENVS
-1526 QSRAINRP
+1526 QSRAIERA
-1534 HEAADTGDGD
+1534 HEIITDGGDGD
-1544 DFDDPLAQTFIIADE
+1544 GDGMDDPLAQTFIIADE
-1559 DKQFD
+1559 DKQFISD
-1564 ANPTGS
+1564 AVGS

-1587 KSETLPITV
+1587 KSETLPIMV

-1625 SADGKTATTFT
+1625 SSDGKTATTFN

-1641 YLQSMAEYC
+1641 YLKSMAEYC
-1650 FVVSATTTDYL
+1650 FVVQASTTDYL
-1661 AWISDLGEEDSDG
+1661 AWISDLGQEDSDG

-1707 RAAEFDTTADG
+1707 RAAEFDTSANG
-1718 AVTLTNDT
+1718 AVTLTNDAV
-1726 LPTLTLGKNPLV
+1726 PTLTLGKNPLV
-1738 MTNGNTAL
+1738 MTNSSTTL

-1814 GDEIISY
+1814 DDEIISY

-1830 GATRGVGGTTAVAH
+1830 GATRGVGGTTAAAH
-1844 ANGAT
+1844 SNGAT

-1876 YYTVSLSTT
+1876 YYTISLSTT
-1885 PVVASGG
+1885 PVVASSG

-1912 SSIIGTLIPPE
+1912 STIIGTLIPPE
-1923 CDIISKI
+1923 CDIVSKI

-1935 TSASGSQS
+1935 TSSSGSQT

-1979 MSGSKSLIMPLTLS
+1979 LSGSKSLIMPLTLS

-2027 PASIYDPM
+2027 PTAIYDPM

-2100 GGTIATSGGPDVS
+2100 DGTVSGSGGPDVS
-2113 VSPSLGLNQ
+2113 VSPSLGIGQ

>member
-1 MTQKTNLNAAPYYD
+1 MAQKTDLNAAPYYD
-15 DFDKDKNYVRTLFR
+15 DFDEDKNYVRTLFR

-51 AHGSHIFK
+51 THGSHVFK
-59 EGAAVVPGQ
+59 EGAMVVPGT
-68 SGVNRQYSLK
+68 SNIEKRNTLK
-78 LATQFGGEN
+78 LATQFGGES
-87 VDPSKYFNANTRVII
+87 VDPSKYYNATTPVVI
-102 TGATTGIQAEVIGFK
+102 TGATTGVKAEVIGFQ
-117 AGTTTEQPLLY
+117 AGSTTEQPLLF
-128 INYLRAGTDNTTAVF
+128 INYQRAGTDNVTAEF
-143 ADGENISADV
+143 ADGENITASV
-153 AIQHSATSYSADVA
+153 AIQHDATSYAVDVA
-167 SATTFTATSTDA
+167 SATTFTATSTDL
-179 TSAQGPASAAGIAY
+179 TSATGPASRKGIAY
-193 YVRAGVYYVRGFFVA
+193 FVRPGVFYVRGFFVA
-208 AGSQELTL
+208 V
-216 NSYSTNFSGFVGFD
+216 TNQVIILDPYDRDYSGFVGFD

-260 RLQISLTLVQKTT
+260 RLQISLTLAKKTT
-273 ATNTDFVQLAQIKNG
+273 ATNPNFIQLAQIKNG
-288 AIVAMGRETEYS
+288 TIVAMGRETEYS
-300 VLSQEFARRT
+300 VLAEEFARRT
-310 FDESGNYTVKP
+310 FDESGNYTVRP
-321 FQFKVEE
+321 FQFSVEE
-328 SVTVNENTGRY
+328 SVTVNENTGRFDV
-339 ALGATT
+339 GATT

-350 ASSDLLS
+350 ASSDLLA
-357 IRVSPGKAY
+357 IKVSPGKAY
-366 VKGFEILKNAP
+366 INGYELEKNVP
-377 SFKDINKARDFET
+377 TFKDINKARDFET

-398 DTGNYALITNIYN
+398 DTGNHALITNIYN

-504 VTGVTSGATGLVF
+504 VTGVTSGATGFVF

-524 NVNLTNVIGTFSAG
+524 NVNLTNVIGTFSSG

-690 HRVVKTHLTEANG
+690 HRVVKTHLTIANA
-703 GASDTQFTIRR
+703 GASDTQYTIRR
-714 QFVGTTDAS
+714 QFVGTTNAS

-769 TGTGSGTITITDSN
+769 TGTGTGTITITDSD

-819 TDAYGTRPTDRD
+819 TDAYGTRPTDNE

-879 SGATGRIIDTASPF
+879 SGATGRIIDTSSPF
-893 SYVLTSATD
+893 SYVLTSVTD
-902 FTVGDVITGESSGAT
+902 FAVGDVITGESSGAT

-940 RDNFYDISRINRKPS
+940 RDNFYDISRLVRKPS
-955 VPIPQ
+955 VPSPQ

-998 SATRVDPDD
+998 SASRVDPDD

-1016 YETYDFRPRVADIA
+1016 YETYDFRPRVADVA
-1030 GASATLSTVDEI
+1030 GASATLATVDEI

-1082 ASIFLDD
+1082 ASIFMDD
-1089 RGNIVVREGASSE
+1089 RGNVVVREGASSE
-1102 RPRLPAPIDNAM
+1102 LPQLPTPVDNAM

-1131 TIERERTQRFTM
+1131 TLTRERTQRFTM

-1158 VTTLSLLEKDA
+1158 ITTLSLLEKDA

-1189 DPFRGHSVGDTRHPD
+1189 DPFRGHSVGDTQHPD
-1204 YRNSMDMKIGELRP
+1204 YRNSMDMQLGELRP

-1251 PYTEVVLTEQPFA
+1251 PYTEVVISENPFA
-1264 TSVERVTPFL
+1264 TTVERVTPYL
-1274 TATWHGKVEL
+1274 TASWHGIVEL

-1293 TEIAPEIVINVEGN
+1293 TEVAPELVINVEGN
-1307 FDAVE
+1307 FDAVVN
-1312 AANRNQLGTVWNAWQ
+1312 ANRNQLGTVWNAWQ
-1327 DTWSGRIGTAWDT
+1327 DTWSGRIITDFELVPDWDSSN
-1340 VWQDGDK
+1340 
-1347 GWDAGFARVQRTVE
+1347 FIRRSRTIE
-1361 TGTSRRSGT
+1361 TGTSRRTGT
-1370 RTFVEEEIERES
+1370 RTFVEEQVERES
-1382 LGFRTISRVA
+1382 QGFRTISRVA
-1392 IPIVRARN
+1392 IPVVRARN
-1400 IRFDALGVKPFSR
+1400 IRFDALGVKPFQR
-1413 LYAFFDGIA
+1413 LYVFFDNRDVTT
-1422 ISSYITPDADSTTD
+1422 YVTPDADSTTD

-1444 LIVKSN
+1444 LIVKSD
-1450 SQCGGTFAIPDPTIS
+1450 SQCGGTFAIPDPKVS
-1465 GNPRFPTGTLQFRLT
+1465 GNPQFQTGDIAFKLT
-1480 SSSTNERGAAADTT
+1480 SSSTNENKTDSFAQTT
-1494 AVAYYFAEGIL
+1494 YSANGVL
-1505 ETNQETIVATR
+1505 ETKQETIIATR
-1516 NGRLAEESVN
+1516 NGRLAEENIS
-1526 QSRAINRP
+1526 QSRGINREVP
-1534 HEAADTGDGD
+1534 VFNDDGMD
-1544 DFDDPLAQTFIIADE
+1544 DAGDDPLAQTFIIADE
-1559 DKQFD
+1559 DKQFESD
-1564 ANPTGS
+1564 LGGS
-1570 DEDAGRFVTS
+1570 STDAGRFVTS

-1587 KSETLPITV
+1587 KDDSLPITV
-1596 EIRNVV
+1596 EIRSVV
-1602 NGYPGPRVVPFSR
+1602 NGYPGPKVLPFSR
-1615 VTLQPSQVNT
+1615 VTLLPSQVNT
-1625 SADGKTATTFT
+1625 SSDGKTATTFT
-1636 FPSPV
+1636 FKSPV
-1641 YLQSMAEYC
+1641 YLQSMSEYC
-1650 FVVSATTTDYL
+1650 FVVKTNTPNYIM
-1661 AWISDLGEEDSDG
+1661 WISDLGQEDSDG

-1679 QPHVGVLFKGHNNR
+1679 QPHIGVLFKGHNNR
-1693 TWAPAPS
+1693 AWAPAPT
-1700 QDMKFTL
+1700 QDAKFTL
-1707 RAAEFDTTADG
+1707 RAAEFDTSAAG
-1718 AVTLTNDT
+1718 LVTLTNDAV
-1726 LPTLTLGKNPLV
+1726 PTLTLGKNPLV
-1738 MTNGNTAL
+1738 MTNSSTTL

-1792 NFDDTTGKYAPTAS
+1792 NFDDTSGKFSRDAS
-1806 GSIYYIKI
+1806 NVYYIKI

-1830 GATRGVGGTTAVAH
+1830 GATRGVGGTTAAAH
-1844 ANGAT
+1844 SNGAT

-1876 YYTVSLSTT
+1876 YYTISLSTT

-1892 DSTFGGSSVTATE
+1892 DSTFGGSSVAATE

-1923 CDIISKI
+1923 CNIVSKI

-1935 TSASGSQS
+1935 TSVSGSES

-1960 NYYYEE
+1960 NYYYEV
-1966 PYMVASEINETNE
+1966 PNMVASEINETNE
-1979 MSGSKSLIMPLTLS
+1979 MSGNKSLIMPLTLS
-1993 STNSNVSP
+1993 STNSQVSP
-2001 VIDLKRMTFLAIA
+2001 VIDVKRMTFLAVA
-2014 NRINEIDSSADVY
+2014 NRINEIDSSADVF
-2027 PASIYDPM
+2027 PTSIYDPM

-2040 DDHDAIYLT
+2040 DDHDAIYIT

-2069 EDTADIKVLYKIL
+2069 EDTADIKVLHRIL

-2094 FRFFND
+2094 FKFFND
-2100 GGTIATSGGPDVS
+2100 DGTVAGSGGPDVS
-2113 VSPSLGLNQ
+2113 VSPSLGLDQ

-2134 DGIGTPLDEFIAFQI
+2134 DGIGTPLDEFISFQI

>member
-1 MTQKTNLNAAPYYD
+1 MAQKTNLNAAPYYD

-59 EGAAVVPGQ
+59 EGAMVVPGA
-68 SGVNRQYSLK
+68 SNHKRYFSLK
-78 LATQFGGEN
+78 LATQFNGEN
-87 VDPSKYFNANTRVII
+87 VDPSKYFNETIGSRVII
-102 TGATTGIQAEVIGFK
+102 TGATTGVKAEVIGYQ
-117 AGTTTEQPLLY
+117 AGSTTEQPLLFL
-128 INYLRAGTDNTTAVF
+128 NYTRAGTDNTTAVF
-143 ADGENISADV
+143 ADGENISASV
-153 AIQHSATSYSADVA
+153 AIQHDGTSYAINVA
-167 SATTFTATSTDA
+167 SATTFTATSTDV
-179 TSAQGPASAAGIAY
+179 TSAQGPAARTGRAY
-193 YVRAGVYYVRGFFVA
+193 YVKTGVYYVRGFFVA
-208 AGSQELTL
+208 VTDQTL
-216 NSYSTNFSGFVGFD
+216 VLDPYKSDFSGFVGFD

-260 RLQISLTLVQKTT
+260 RLQYTLTLAKKTT
-273 ATNTDFVQLAQIKNG
+273 ATNANFIQLAQIKNG
-288 AIVAMGRETEYS
+288 VTVAMGRETEYS
-300 VLSQEFARRT
+300 VLAQEFARRT
-310 FDESGNYTVKP
+310 FDESGNYTVRP
-321 FQFKVEE
+321 FQFQLQE
-328 SVTVNENTGRY
+328 SVTVNENTGRF
-339 ALGATT
+339 AVGATT

-350 ASSDLLS
+350 ASSDLLA
-357 IRVSPGKAY
+357 IKVSPGKAY
-366 VKGFEILKNAP
+366 VNGFELEKDVPTI
-377 SFKDINKARDFET
+377 KDINKARDFET

-444 LVGVGRSRSM
+444 LIGVGRSRSM

-496 ANHTDGVL
+496 ANHADGVL

-538 EKITASDS
+538 EKITSSDS
-546 SETDSIVETSGNVDI
+546 SETDSIVENSGNTDL
-561 TISSITTYSFQDFK
+561 TISSVTTYSFQDFK

-583 ANQDFTADIVLDNE
+583 AGQDFTADFVLDNQ

-631 EIPTGTAGATEERVV
+631 EIPTGVAGATEERVV

-690 HRVVKTHLTEANG
+690 HRVVKTHLTTANG
-703 GASDTQFTIRR
+703 GASDTQYTIRR

-753 GATHATGDIV
+753 GATYATGDIV

-769 TGTGSGTITITDSN
+769 TGTGTGTITITDAN

-809 MKQVKVTPGT
+809 MKQVKVVPGT
-819 TDAYGTRPTDRD
+819 TDAYGTRPTDKD

-879 SGATGRIIDTASPF
+879 SGATGRIIDTTSPF
-893 SYVLTSATD
+893 SYVLTSVTD
-902 FTVGDVITGESSGAT
+902 FAVGDVITGESSGAT

-930 TSDFLLDTGQ
+930 TSNFLLDTGQ
-940 RDNFYDISRINRKPS
+940 RDNFYDISRIIRKPS
-955 VPIPQ
+955 VPTPQ

-969 MEHGTGDVMTVDSY
+969 MEHGSGDVMTVDSY

-998 SATRVDPDD
+998 NASRVDPDD

-1016 YETYDFRPRVADIA
+1016 YETYDFRPRVADVA

-1082 ASIFLDD
+1082 ASIFMDD
-1089 RGNIVVREGASSE
+1089 RGNIIVREGASSE
-1102 RPRLPAPIDNAM
+1102 IPQLPTPVDNAM
-1114 KLADLSLPA
+1114 KLADLSLPP

-1131 TIERERTQRFTM
+1131 TVSRERTQRFTM
-1143 RDIGRIEQRLTNVER
+1143 HDIGRIEQRLTNVER

-1189 DPFRGHSVGDTRHPD
+1189 DPFRGHSVGDTLHPD
-1204 YRNSMDMKIGELRP
+1204 YRNSMDMQIGELRP

-1225 DLLEQ
+1225 DLIEQ
-1230 ATTDSARTT
+1230 ATTNSARTT
-1239 AGYQKTGDLLTL
+1239 AGYKKTGDLLTL
-1251 PYTEVVLTEQPFA
+1251 PYTEEVLTEQPFA
-1264 TSVERVTPFL
+1264 TTLERVAPFL
-1274 TATWHGKVEL
+1274 TAAWHGTVEL

-1293 TEIAPEIVINVEGN
+1293 TEIAPELVINVEGN
-1307 FDAVE
+1307 FDAVV

-1327 DTWSGRIGTAWDT
+1327 DTWSGRIVFERG
-1340 VWQDGDK
+1340 QDVGD
-1347 GWDAGFARVQRTVE
+1347 GFFTGGRQVE
-1361 TGTSRRSGT
+1361 TGTSRRTGT
-1370 RTFVEEEIERES
+1370 RTFVQEDIQRES
-1382 LGFRTISRVA
+1382 QGFRTISRTA

-1400 IRFDALGVKPFSR
+1400 VRFEANGVKPFQR
-1413 LYAFFDGIA
+1413 MYVFFDRQNV
-1422 ISSYITPDADSTTD
+1422 SSYVTPDANSTTD
-1436 STPAAGSP
+1436 STPVAGSP
-1444 LIVKSN
+1444 IIVQAN
-1450 SQCGGTFAIPDPTIS
+1450 SQCSGTFAIPDPKVS
-1465 GNPRFPTGTLQFRLT
+1465 GNPQFQTGDIEFLLT
-1480 SSSTNERGAAADTT
+1480 SETSATEQKSISKAVTT
-1494 AVAYYFAEGIL
+1494 YSANGIL
-1505 ETNQETIVATR
+1505 NVNQETIIATR
-1516 NGRLAEESVN
+1516 NGRLSYEGVSE
-1526 QSRAINRP
+1526 SRALSR
-1534 HEAADTGDGD
+1534 EASAVFDFGGDGD
-1544 DFDDPLAQTFIIADE
+1544 SGGGGPDPIAQTFIIADE

-1564 ANPTGS
+1564 S
-1570 DEDAGRFVTS
+1570 DLSNVGDADAGRFITS
-1580 IDLFFSA
+1580 LDLFFSA
-1587 KSETLPITV
+1587 KDGELPVTV
-1596 EIRNVV
+1596 EVRNVV
-1602 NGYPGPRVVPFSR
+1602 NGYPGPKVLPFSR
-1615 VTLQPSQVNT
+1615 VTKQPADVNV
-1625 SADGKTATTFT
+1625 SSDGKTATTFT
-1636 FPSPV
+1636 FKSPV
-1641 YLQSMAEYC
+1641 YLQSMSEYC
-1650 FVVSATTTDYL
+1650 FVVQATTPNYL
-1661 AWISDLGEEDSDG
+1661 IWISDLGQEDSDG

-1679 QPHVGVLFKGHNNR
+1679 QPHVGSVFKSHNNR
-1693 TWAPAPS
+1693 AWAISPT
-1700 QDMKFTL
+1700 QDVKFTL
-1707 RAAEFDTTADG
+1707 RAAKFDTTAAG
-1718 AVTLTNDT
+1718 AVTLTNDAV
-1726 LPTLTLGKNPLV
+1726 PTLTLGKNPLV

-1751 DNQMHSTSNNVTISG
+1751 DNQMHSTPNNVTISG

-1777 AIASDAT
+1777 AIADDAT

-1792 NFDDTTGKYAPTAS
+1792 NFDDTTGKWAPTAV

-1830 GATRGVGGTTAVAH
+1830 GATRGVGGTTATAH

-1892 DSTFGGSSVTATE
+1892 DSSFGGTSVTATE

-1912 SSIIGTLIPPE
+1912 STIIGTLIPPE
-1923 CDIISKI
+1923 CNIVSKI

-1943 SFTQSTL
+1943 SFTLSTL

-1960 NYYYEE
+1960 NYYYEA

-2040 DDHDAIYLT
+2040 DDHDAIYIT

-2100 GGTIATSGGPDVS
+2100 DGTVVGSGGPDVS
-2113 VSPSLGLNQ
+2113 VSPSLGLDQ